1 MYITAV
7 LWDIRISTWL
17 EKNT

>member
-7 LWDIRISTWL
+7 IIL
-17 EKNT
+17 